1 MRFCRGVRTT
11 TAQVG
16 CVLAAVL
23 Y

>member
-16 CVLAAVL
+16 CVLAA
-23 Y
+23 